1 MGQGYRERRYRLK
14 FPGGIFPLGISV
26 SIERPLTREGP
37 IQWRPATRGAA
48 GREGGYRA
56 APPAFCGA
64 RYSSLRVTRVMAKNG
79 REPPRG
85 GGCRSTRQRG
95 IPKGD
100 PRSGFHPPPLWGR
113 KFSHAGFVWSGPYK
127 EYVVRL
133 QGDPE
138 GVSQNKKF
146 RSQSQAQLADGSVPP
161 RGRIYP
167 PLGGFRTEG
176 CLLTFT
182 N

>member
-138 GVSQNKKF
+138 GVSHKIRNFDPYPK
-146 RSQSQAQLADGSVPP
+146 RSL
-161 RGRIYP
+161 RMGRHPQGGVSIRVW
-167 PLGGFRTEG
+167 GGFAQRVVY
-176 CLLTFT
+176 
-182 N
+182 